1 MSQLTAS
8 QIQDVPCQAVT
19 VIKMDGSKF
28 KVEGLNF
35 WKGTVTDLKTA
46 IARHE
51 HIDMDTFDLCA
62 DRELVLKSP
71 ELLNLSLRDA
81 GILDSVGMILKE

>member
-8 QIQDVPCQAVT
+8 QTQDVPCQAVT

-28 KVEGLNF
+28 KVECLNF
-35 WKGTVTDLKTA
+35 WNVTVTDLKTA

-62 DRELVLKSP
+62 DRLVLKSP

>member
-8 QIQDVPCQAVT
+8 QTQDVPCQAVT

-51 HIDMDTFDLCA
+51 HIDVDTFDLCA
-62 DRELVLKSP
+62 AQLVLKSP